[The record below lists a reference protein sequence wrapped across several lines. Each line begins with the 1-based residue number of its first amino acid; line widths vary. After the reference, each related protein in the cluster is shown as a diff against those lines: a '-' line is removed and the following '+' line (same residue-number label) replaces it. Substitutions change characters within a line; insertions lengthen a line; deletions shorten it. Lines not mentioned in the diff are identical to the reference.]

1 MPEPDNI
8 EKLRERSISRLDSDA
23 ALDHVATL
31 IDRSFDAG
39 YERGADRALYLLDEL
54 KKRTLSPKQYSLAE
68 YFRANA
74 WSVKES
80 VSGDRRSWQWE
91 NPYHAEQLLALSR
104 AVTHPGFA
112 GLHAVRRCQIL
123 TNRASQ
129 LSTIG
134 RFIDAVECWDE
145 ALGILPSFAMA
156 LANRGH
162 GLRHYGSMLTNDR
175 QSAIFHLHAHDALVA
190 AIAPEAFFDSAY
202 PDEVREQIRAGVLEY
217 SSMPSLDAIRSAQ
230 DLDGPSLGRSTAE
243 RDYRNWCLRHRLF
256 VNSINDLGVYA
267 AAASDD
273 VVLPPISERLGDRP
287 GRITP
292 PPIIGFFNQMK
303 QEFASARFMLYE
315 GLHSTTVH
323 FSDRGV
329 RLFDT
334 LDFPHH
340 SLSSERVRT
349 AFRVAYSLL
358 DKVAF
363 FIDHYWQLKKD
374 TKNISF
380 RSVWMVEAKTRL
392 LDRFNVCPNWPLRGL
407 YWISKELF
415 DDQLRQT
422 TSSDARELHDIRNAL
437 EHRYIQVHEG
447 WAGPFA
453 STSPAAD
460 RLGLSIASDVLEAK
474 ALRVMKIAR
483 SALIHLALAVGVEE
497 RSSEANDTDGIVGLM
512 PLTELNDQRKR
523 SWP

>member
-8 EKLRERSISRLDSDA
+8 ESLRERSISKLSNDA
-23 ALDHVATL
+23 AFDHVGAL
-31 IDRSFDAG
+31 IDQSFDAG

-54 KKRTLSPKQYSLAE
+54 TKRTLLPEQYAVAE

-80 VSGDRRSWQWE
+80 VSGNRLSWQWE
-91 NPYHAEQLLALSR
+91 HPYHAEQLLALSR

-123 TNRASQ
+123 TNRANQ

-134 RFIDAVECWDE
+134 RFIDAIECWDE
-145 ALGILPSFAMA
+145 ALGIMPDFALA

-162 GLRHYGSMLTNDR
+162 GLGHYGSMLANGR
-175 QSAIFHLHAHDALVA
+175 QSAICHLHAHDALAA
-190 AIAPEAFFDSAY
+190 AIAPQSFFDSTY
-202 PDEVREQIRAGVLEY
+202 PSEVREQIQAAVLKY
-217 SSMPSLDAIRSAQ
+217 TTMLDLEATRSAQ
-230 DLDGPSLGRSTAE
+230 DLDGPSLGRSGAE
-243 RDYRNWCLRHRLF
+243 RDYRNWCLRNRLF
-256 VNSINDLGVYA
+256 LNPINDLGSHA

-287 GRITP
+287 GRFTP
-292 PPIIGFFNQMK
+292 PPIVGFFNQLK
-303 QEFASARFMLYE
+303 QEFASARFMLHE
-315 GLHSTTVH
+315 GLNSTTDH

-334 LDFPHH
+334 LDFPQH

-349 AFRVAYSLL
+349 AFRVGYSLL

-363 FIDHYWQLKKD
+363 FIDHFWQLRKD
-374 TKNISF
+374 TKQISF
-380 RSVWMVEAKTRL
+380 RNVWMVEGKPRL
-392 LDRFNVCPNWPLRGL
+392 LDRFCACPNWPLRGL

-415 DDQLRQT
+415 DEQLKQT

-447 WAGPFA
+447 WARSFA
-453 STSPAAD
+453 STPPAAD
-460 RLGLSIASDVLEAK
+460 GLGISIASDVLEAK

-497 RSSEANDTDGIVGLM
+497 SSSETDNTDGIVGIM
-512 PLTELNDQRKR
+512 SLTELDQRR
-523 SWP
+523 RF